1 MCNNLAPGS
10 EALII
15 PNQTRRVSTILN
27 KGRKAKI
34 NVSEGKQVA
43 IFTIAAREIFHKGFG
58 TLQFPPC
65 AECAV
70 CPGAPAAEDLM
81 DREPGLFRVSLM
93 SNQDISAISGVSVSG
108 SS

>member
-1 MCNNLAPGS
+1 MAISRSQPV
-10 EALII
+10 
-15 PNQTRRVSTILN
+15 RFST
-27 KGRKAKI
+27 KA
-34 NVSEGKQVA
+34 
-43 IFTIAAREIFHKGFG
+43 F

-81 DREPGLFRVSLM
+81 NREPGLFRVSLM
-93 SNQDISAISGVSVSG
+93 SNQDILAISDVSVSG